1 MAWFLT
7 TNAINVTTGE
17 KYMKFEKF
25 QGLTSNQYVDTVS
38 QINVCAPTTVPN
50 KFLEYSGTLVHEF
63 NSFLEAIRHPK
74 CS

>member
-17 KYMKFEKF
+17 KYMKFETF
-25 QGLTSNQYVDTVS
+25 QGFTSNQYVDRAK
-38 QINVCAPTTVPN
+38 QINA
-50 KFLEYSGTLVHEF
+50 
-63 NSFLEAIRHPK
+63 